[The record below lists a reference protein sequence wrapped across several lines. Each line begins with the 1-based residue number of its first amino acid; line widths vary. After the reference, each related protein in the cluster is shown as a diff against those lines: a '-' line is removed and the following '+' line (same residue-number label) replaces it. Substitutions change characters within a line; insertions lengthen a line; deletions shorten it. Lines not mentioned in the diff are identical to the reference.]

1 MMMSSDYVLL
11 GVAHRDRDLPQ
22 LGLSK
27 SPVEP
32 RSFALLV
39 VLQDHSRR
47 RRRSFFSFL
56 EVDAWVVDGHSSAP
70 VRSFGPIG
78 RLYYVLAA
86 LTLVSDEARNSLPWL
101 FQSVAH

>member
-1 MMMSSDYVLL
+1 MVMFSDCVLL

-47 RRRSFFSFL
+47 AASPFFLL
-56 EVDAWVVDGHSSAP
+56 EIDAWVVDGHPSAP
-70 VRSFGPIG
+70 RYTIFGLNRPTI
-78 RLYYVLAA
+78 LAERWPHFDFGKPG
-86 LTLVSDEARNSLPWL
+86 L
-101 FQSVAH
+101 